1 MSMGS
6 RLRTA
11 QQICGLSEA
20 AIASHLECATSTFRH
35 YKSGTRNPRLE
46 TLLAISDLLEVN
58 LHWLL
63 TGEGPMDL
71 PDPSA
76 ARPMPSG
83 STAGRDTLS
92 EAHPHASDTFLPPPA
107 SRRGR
112 VRTWL
117 ADALGLSCIFG
128 ITWFGLVAGWVMS

>member
-1 MSMGS
+1 M
-6 RLRTA
+6 
-11 QQICGLSEA
+11 
-20 AIASHLECATSTFRH
+20 
-35 YKSGTRNPRLE
+35 
-46 TLLAISDLLEVN
+46 N
-58 LHWLL
+58 LHRLIRSRIDKL
-63 TGEGPMDL
+63 RDL
-71 PDPSA
+71 AKVFLRKEKNLSPSA

-92 EAHPHASDTFLPPPA
+92 EAHPHASDTFLPPLA

-117 ADALGLSCIFG
+117 ADALGLTCIFG